1 MTTTSTAAA
10 AATTTPSSSH
20 RHPHASVTLFT
31 AAIFQFP
38 TSVSQLQACARTGRN
53 AGSILK
59 IKDGSPRNDSDSR
72 SSSTSGGNV
81 PCPADTHHSHGRNRD
96 KTVFTASGVDSP
108 SLPSTSCK
116 PPALSLMSQR
126 RVFNRQP
133 SCYSSRRLEMRRR
146 GAVPS
151 FSPMSSAPPQLRPR
165 SRQHLRR
172 RSHPP
177 RARFDNNNTDASV
190 ANTGTSDSSSNN
202 AANIPRTINAYIAT
216 NNNGDTD
223 NTASFV
229 DTACTLNANASESRT
244 AF

>member
-1 MTTTSTAAA
+1 
-10 AATTTPSSSH
+10 
-20 RHPHASVTLFT
+20 
-31 AAIFQFP
+31 
-38 TSVSQLQACARTGRN
+38 
-53 AGSILK
+53 
-59 IKDGSPRNDSDSR
+59 
-72 SSSTSGGNV
+72 
-81 PCPADTHHSHGRNRD
+81 
-96 KTVFTASGVDSP
+96 
-108 SLPSTSCK
+108 
-116 PPALSLMSQR
+116 
-126 RVFNRQP
+126 
-133 SCYSSRRLEMRRR
+133 MRRR